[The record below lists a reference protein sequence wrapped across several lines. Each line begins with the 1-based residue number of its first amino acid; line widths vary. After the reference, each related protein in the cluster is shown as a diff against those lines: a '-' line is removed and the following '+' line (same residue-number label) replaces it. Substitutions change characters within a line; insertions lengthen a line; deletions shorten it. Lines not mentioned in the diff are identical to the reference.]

1 MLTFISKYHSCA
13 LLSEGAVKC
22 WGFNVYSQVILDIIL
37 ECCVEG
43 CACEFVFSDIRAFVQ
58 LGDNTTTSRPLPV
71 DAVVLGSGVAS
82 VALGEVIFC
91 FMRFMPFVFMFE

>member
-1 MLTFISKYHSCA
+1 VTCGLQDHSCA

-22 WGFNVYSQVILDIIL
+22 WGSNAYGQVKSFCIF
-37 ECCVEG
+37 EGCVEV
-43 CACEFVFSDIRAFVQ
+43 CACEFVFFDIRAFVQ

-71 DAVVLGSGVAS
+71 NVVGLGSGVAS

-91 FMRFMPFVFMFE
+91 FTRIMLLLFMFE

>member
-1 MLTFISKYHSCA
+1 MTFGLQDHSCA
-13 LLSEGAVKC
+13 LLSEGTVKC
-22 WGFNVYSQVILDIIL
+22 WGSNTYGQVKSFCIF
-37 ECCVEG
+37 EG

-71 DAVVLGSGVAS
+71 DVVGLGSGVAS

-91 FMRFMPFVFMFE
+91 FTRIMLLLFMFE